1 MKRETLNAFFT
12 VRTDRLLCTS
22 EYAYAVLLCKL
33 SNQNLTIQATE
44 SDKWYSRSTVFNVFE
59 GQTERFVANFVW
71 LLSNSPLSSKLY
83 MPHDFRLCKITTV
96 NDIQN
101 GSIRPCIVHG
111 TGTLVTRYLRI
122 HIYWTHFWFKKKILD
137 STNCV
142 SSKPTESR
150 PCTCAV
156 EHYE

>member
-33 SNQNLTIQATE
+33 PNQNLTIQATE

-101 GSIRPCIVHG
+101 GSIRLCIVHG
-111 TGTLVTRYLRI
+111 TARWKLGIFGSIYI
-122 HIYWTHFWFKKKILD
+122 EHIFGPKKILD
-137 STNCV
+137 TTNCV
-142 SSKPTESR
+142 SSKSIESR
-150 PCTCAV
+150 LCTCAV